1 MYTNK
6 VKKIIFFRI
15 PLSICNFRCHYCY
28 LAQRDEHYQGIQPV
42 MKYSPEQV
50 ALACSPK
57 RLGGLAY
64 FNFCADGETMLLK
77 DLDLYVK
84 ELVKQGHFVEIIT
97 NMTITNMVDKFMEW
111 PREMLEHVEFKCSFH
126 YLELKKKKLLE
137 VFAKNANQLWGKG
150 ASINIEVTPSDELIP
165 YIEELKNFSYSNFG
179 ALPHI
184 TIARNDSRPII
195 ITSAVL
201 NIVMSIALVNK
212 LGINGVLIGTFI
224 TSLIYLFSRFYI
236 IARYVYKIKYNYY
249 VKKVLYYA
257 IISCFTFIVSYLVS
271 ENIKEGE
278 IIWFII
284 KTILVVLL
292 ALFLTSLFLSFSRE
306 FEFLKNKL
314 LPANVRKF
322 VNKYTIG
329 IGSVLVMGISISL
342 SILCI

>member
-28 LAQRDEHYQGIQPV
+28 LAQRDEHYQGVQPV

-165 YIEELKNFSYSNFG
+165 YIEELKNQQ
-179 ALPHI
+179 I
-184 TIARNDSRPII
+184 EI
-195 ITSAVL
+195 
-201 NIVMSIALVNK
+201 NK
-212 LGINGVLIGTFI
+212 LEESIRAKQAEIENLEKELTAIEIATNFKELKKDSAPKINKQQQKSI
-224 TSLIYLFSRFYI
+224 T
-236 IARYVYKIKYNYY
+236 
-249 VKKVLYYA
+249 
-257 IISCFTFIVSYLVS
+257 TT
-271 ENIKEGE
+271 
-278 IIWFII
+278 
-284 KTILVVLL
+284 KT
-292 ALFLTSLFLSFSRE
+292 TN
-306 FEFLKNKL
+306 KN
-314 LPANVRKF
+314 RK
-322 VNKYTIG
+322 
-329 IGSVLVMGISISL
+329 
-342 SILCI
+342 